1 MSANVGAALL
11 GLCLGSG
18 LGLRG
23 EREDS
28 CVLPFI
34 EPRQQHDLH
43 MEKLQ
48 VRRLPVI
55 NKSRRMIGI
64 LSLGDIM
71 TYPPHDVANA
81 SVTGQSN
88 LGGGIAIGGVGNP
101 RSWRLRLGSRRDRN
115 RRCRLSGQRG
125 QRRRPKLG
133 GARRRERRQPHRRGR
148 C

>member
-64 LSLGDIM
+64 LSLGDI
-71 TYPPHDVANA
+71 
-81 SVTGQSN
+81 SN
-88 LGGGIAIGGVGNP
+88 SAPGDL
-101 RSWRLRLGSRRDRN
+101 
-115 RRCRLSGQRG
+115 LSECV
-125 QRRRPKLG
+125 
-133 GARRRERRQPHRRGR
+133 REWLKK